1 MRCKAQRD
9 KISCEQECDT
19 FTTET
24 QRKNRGSE
32 ESTKR
37 RKVKKTKRKQ
47 TALISQWKR
56 MSEGEG
62 APR

>member
-9 KISCEQECDT
+9 KISREQECDT

-24 QRKNRGSE
+24 QKKNRGSE

-37 RKVKKTKRKQ
+37 RKVKKTKRK
-47 TALISQWKR
+47 
-56 MSEGEG
+56 
-62 APR
+62 